1 MTSTN
6 TNAVQEAVRGIKGL
20 IIDDQLL
27 VLALIYRDIAQSVPA
42 DAANAL
48 PTQDAA
54 NLVTRVEQLSSQEN
68 QLSALRDFLGAEKN
82 DQDATVLD
90 PNPSKALGEL
100 VTGGGTTIPAHEY
113 SSLSAEARIA
123 FWYLLA
129 QKLGSDIIGALSGF
143 TPTEQVTIVLNS
155 IQSLNTDELVSFLK
169 QAL

>member
-6 TNAVQEAVRGIKGL
+6 TNAIQEAVAGFRSL
-20 IIDDQLL
+20 IIDDELL
-27 VLALIYRDIAQSVPA
+27 VLALLYRDVAGSVPA

-54 NLVTRVEQLSSQEN
+54 NLVTRVEQLSPQEN
-68 QLSALRDFLGAEKN
+68 QLSALRDFLGAERN
-82 DQDATVLD
+82 DQDATILD
-90 PNPSKALGEL
+90 PNPSKALAEL

-129 QKLGSDIIGALSGF
+129 QRLGSNIIGNLSEF

-169 QAL
+169 HAL

>member
-6 TNAVQEAVRGIKGL
+6 VNAVQEAVRGIKGL

-27 VLALIYRDIAQSVPA
+27 VLGLIYRNIAQSVPA
-42 DAANAL
+42 DAANNL

-54 NLVTRVEQLSSQEN
+54 NLVTRVQQLSQEN

-82 DQDATVLD
+82 DQDATVLN

-129 QKLGSDIIGALSGF
+129 QRLGSNIIGALSEL
-143 TPTEQVTIVLNS
+143 TPSEQVTIVLNS
-155 IQSLNTDELVSFLK
+155 IQALNTDELVSFLT
-169 QAL
+169 QVV

>member
-6 TNAVQEAVRGIKGL
+6 VNSVQEAVRGIKGL

-27 VLALIYRDIAQSVPA
+27 VLGLLYRDIAQSVPT
-42 DAANAL
+42 DAANNL

-54 NLVTRVEQLSSQEN
+54 NLVTRVQQLSQEN
-68 QLSALRDFLGAEKN
+68 QLSALRDFLGAERN
-82 DQDATVLD
+82 DQDATILD

-113 SSLSAEARIA
+113 SSLSAEGRLA

-129 QKLGSDIIGALSGF
+129 QRLGSNIIGAISGL

-155 IQSLNTDELVSFLK
+155 IQSLKTDELVSFLK